1 MDNSIHEDKSQH
13 HINSMLMRESLI
25 DERIL
30 ANTEDAQTTPT
41 VRMLPKVHVLK
52 IGASS
57 IVDKG
62 RVATYPVVEVVGKLL
77 EKEKIIIG
85 AGGGARSRHIFSI
98 GLDLGLPAGVLA
110 QLSVVDGL
118 GNGHIL
124 GTLLAP
130 YGVVAIPPEIFGH
143 LLPLFIHSAPGVIYN
158 GVPPYSLWE
167 HPPSVG
173 RVPPHRSDAGCVI
186 LSECFGCKTMTLV
199 KDVDGLYD
207 KDPKQHSDAQFIDEI
222 NVYELEKKNLE
233 TLPFD
238 RVLIDIMKHTRLTK
252 RFQVINGLKPELIAA
267 ALNGEHVGTII
278 HNE

>member
-1 MDNSIHEDKSQH
+1 MNNSLYEDKSQH

-25 DERIL
+25 DKRIQ
-30 ANTEDAQTTPT
+30 ASTDDSQTTPT
-41 VRMLPKVHVLK
+41 VRMLPKVHVVK
-52 IGASS
+52 IGANS

-77 EKEKIIIG
+77 ETEKIIIG

-167 HPPSVG
+167 HPPAVG
-173 RVPPHRSDAGCVI
+173 RVPPHRTDAGCVI

-207 KDPKQHSDAQFIDEI
+207 RDPKRDSSAKFIDEI
-222 NVYELEKKNLE
+222 NVHELEKMNLE

-238 RVLIDIMKHTRLTK
+238 RVLIDIMKYTRLTK
-252 RFQVINGLKPELIAA
+252 RFQIVNGMKPELIEAA
-267 ALNGEHVGTII
+267 INGEHVGTII